1 VALVQWGPFATEPIR
16 SHRDRFNVWLLTD
29 LLGDPRALFWQGSE
43 PGRGFGPDGST
54 LPDAQ
59 VTTVHLL
66 PPGVWGGSEAGFPSF
81 TGMRPGPPDREGLR
95 FAGAYLAASSWM
107 PAAHAET
114 FTHELGHALFD
125 LRDEYTNLDR
135 AVQHG
140 YPNCAPDLETAEA
153 WWGHLVGRVDPFLYD
168 YFEVMD
174 RLGQWTP
181 GLAELEA
188 AYTVGHVLG
197 GCYGPVGGDHAVR
210 PTSESIMNSETPV
223 FGAVNR
229 ARVEE
234 ILGLWSGRD
243 VVRAAAD
250 VAIACSRDDAD
261 PWSVS
266 CRGLLAPYVDPP
278 EGGLG
283 ILVGE
288 RSGECRSSA
297 ATGDDRVAITCG
309 PVEAAGYERVEVEVI
324 GGPGRLGR
332 WDLPRVE
339 VEPVR
344 VPLGL
349 GSPMPPSPSGEGR
362 TPFPALVAAVLAA
375 LGVLTAV
382 VGVRRRR
389 LR

>member
-1 VALVQWGPFATEPIR
+1 
-16 SHRDRFNVWLLTD
+16 VWLLAD
-29 LLGDPRALFWQGSE
+29 LLGDPRALFWQGGE

-66 PPGVWGGSEAGFPSF
+66 PSGMWGGSEAGFPSF
-81 TGMRPGPPDREGLR
+81 SGMRPGPPHRDGLW
-95 FAGAYLAASSWM
+95 FAGAYLAASTWM

-114 FTHELGHALFD
+114 FTHELGHAIFD

-140 YPNCAPDLETAEA
+140 YPNCAPDRETAEV
-153 WWGHLVGRVDPFLYD
+153 WWGHLVGRVDPFLYE

-181 GLAELEA
+181 GLPELEA
-188 AYTVGHVLG
+188 SYTVGYVPG
-197 GCYGPVGGDHAVR
+197 GCYGPVGEDHAVR
-210 PTSESIMNSETPV
+210 PTSESIMNAETPV

-243 VVRAAAD
+243 VVRAASD
-250 VAIACSRDDAD
+250 VVIACSRDDAD

-278 EGGLG
+278 QGGLG
-283 ILVGE
+283 ISVGE
-288 RSGECRSSA
+288 RSGECRSSPA
-297 ATGDDRVAITCG
+297 AGDEQVTITCG
-309 PVEAAGYERVEVEVI
+309 PVEATGYEQVEVEVV

-332 WDLPRVE
+332 LDLPRVE

-349 GSPMPPSPSGEGR
+349 GAPKTPSSSEEGGMPLVPV
-362 TPFPALVAAVLAA
+362 LVAAVLAA
-375 LGVLTAV
+375 LGVLTAAL
-382 VGVRRRR
+382 GTRRRR